1 MKSVVVSISK
11 PVAFDIET
19 TLSGMA
25 ALAQIGKRGIEKL
38 RASVTARVMGGGNVS
53 HISPTHLFEEKSGA
67 PCESITVLRITNL
80 ANS

>member
-1 MKSVVVSISK
+1 VKSVVVSISK

-53 HISPTHLFEEKSGA
+53 HISPTHLFEEKIGS
-67 PCESITVLRITNL
+67 TL
-80 ANS
+80 

>member
-11 PVAFDIET
+11 TVAFDIET

-25 ALAQIGKRGIEKL
+25 ALAQIGKEELKTQGKCYGSSDGE
-38 RASVTARVMGGGNVS
+38 GNVS